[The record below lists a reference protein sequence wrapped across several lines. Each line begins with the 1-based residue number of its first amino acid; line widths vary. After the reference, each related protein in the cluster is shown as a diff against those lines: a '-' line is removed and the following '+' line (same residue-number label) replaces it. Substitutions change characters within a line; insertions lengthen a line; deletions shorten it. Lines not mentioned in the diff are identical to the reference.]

1 MNILHVK
8 SIEVGKISAHP
19 HPTLCV
25 QFLNRE
31 NNDKNNTQI
40 LCVRR
45 SFWRFLPFL
54 LVLPSLLFCYK
65 TKMSNNTTTTP
76 IFFSSFLSLWPKY
89 PLPPVTR
96 IFLPWSI
103 PTYSYSDKRACIR
116 PAATYLGYGLQN
128 QMCGVIVISYNLI
141 GVSSSFRRC
150 HMIVN

>member
-54 LVLPSLLFCYK
+54 LVLPSLLFSHILQLIPQLVAK
-65 TKMSNNTTTTP
+65 ISSSSSHQN
-76 IFFSSFLSLWPKY
+76 FSSLEHTNIQLLGQTSLHS
-89 PLPPVTR
+89 T
-96 IFLPWSI
+96 SCNI
-103 PTYSYSDKRACIR
+103 PRLRATKPDVWC
-116 PAATYLGYGLQN
+116 N
-128 QMCGVIVISYNLI
+128 SHIV
-141 GVSSSFRRC
+141 
-150 HMIVN
+150 

>member
-8 SIEVGKISAHP
+8 SIEVGKISAQP
-19 HPTLCV
+19 HPTLCI
-25 QFLNRE
+25 QLLNRE
-31 NNDKNNTQI
+31 NNDK
-40 LCVRR
+40 VA
-45 SFWRFLPFL
+45 FWRFLPFL

>member
-19 HPTLCV
+19 HPTLCI

-31 NNDKNNTQI
+31 NNDKNNTHI

-65 TKMSNNTTTTP
+65 TKMSNNTTTAP
-76 IFFSSFLSLWPKY
+76 IFFSSSLSLWPKY
-89 PLPPVTR
+89 PFPPVTR
-96 IFLPWSI
+96 IFLIFLPWNV
-103 PTYSYSDKRACIR
+103 PTFIHRLPPKDFRSRSDKRACIQ
-116 PAATYLGYGLQN
+116 PAATYLGYYPWLWATKPDVWCN
-128 QMCGVIVISYNLI
+128 SHIL
-141 GVSSSFRRC
+141 
-150 HMIVN
+150 